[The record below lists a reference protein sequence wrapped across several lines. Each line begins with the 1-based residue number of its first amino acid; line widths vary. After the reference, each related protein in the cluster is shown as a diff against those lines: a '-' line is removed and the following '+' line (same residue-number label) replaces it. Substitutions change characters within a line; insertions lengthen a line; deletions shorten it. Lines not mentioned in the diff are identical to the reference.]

1 MRSISLKAISLLL
14 AGLLG
19 SAGIPAFADDAC
31 LDFKWDASKER
42 ALFAETPAS
51 LTAGKSPSSAPPLVP
66 GRLYA
71 LRLAA
76 QDQVTFA
83 AAPGKKVPVAGAY
96 AGLAV
101 LKIPADG
108 SYRIAIGVLMA
119 PKDFEG
125 QHGCSAPHKIVE
137 FDLGGARSFVLQ
149 FSNAL
154 KDSVLVAVTPSPAR
168 KL

>member
-108 SYRIAIGVLMA
+108 SYRIAIDLPFWIDVVSN
-119 PKDFEG
+119 
-125 QHGCSAPHKIVE
+125 GC
-137 FDLGGARSFVLQ
+137 
-149 FSNAL
+149 
-154 KDSVLVAVTPSPAR
+154 
-168 KL
+168 